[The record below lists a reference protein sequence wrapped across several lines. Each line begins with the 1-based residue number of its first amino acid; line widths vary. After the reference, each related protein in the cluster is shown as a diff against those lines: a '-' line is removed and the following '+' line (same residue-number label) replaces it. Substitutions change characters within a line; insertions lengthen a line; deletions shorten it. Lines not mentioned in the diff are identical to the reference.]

1 MGDLKPSDFPV
12 RLDPMK
18 RGCRAVMGALVGW
31 ACVVGVDAAT
41 PREDV
46 AARFRSEEASL
57 HRLYRELHS
66 SPELSW
72 REVETA
78 KRFAAELRSAG
89 AEVTTGVATN
99 GVVAL
104 LRNGPGPVVLLR
116 CDLDALPLK
125 EETGLEF
132 ASTRRVPDGKGGE
145 TAVMH
150 ACGHDLH
157 MTAAV
162 GVARVLGTLTNLWQ
176 GTVVLIGQPAEEV
189 GSGARGM
196 LRDGL
201 YQRFP
206 KPDFAL
212 SLHCH
217 AGLPAGTVGV
227 VEGYVLA
234 NVDSIDVRLRGVGGH
249 GAYPEKTRD
258 PVVLAAQSILALQ
271 TIRSREI
278 SALDA
283 VVVTVGSVHGGSK
296 HNIIPDDV
304 ALQLTV
310 RSYKPEVREKAIE
323 SIRRIVRGQAIAA
336 GIPEDR
342 MPEVKVQDEFT
353 PALYNDPTL
362 TRRLAGVLKTWLSA
376 DRVRTVDPVMGGE
389 DFSEYGRTAEKVP
402 LFDLWVGAVPS
413 GTDPANAPGLHSNR
427 FAPELK
433 PTLETAVTALTAELL
448 ELLPRR

>member
-1 MGDLKPSDFPV
+1 M
-12 RLDPMK
+12 
-18 RGCRAVMGALVGW
+18 
-31 ACVVGVDAAT
+31 T
-41 PREDV
+41 PRLFSFL
-46 AARFRSEEASL
+46 AAFAVCVTRAALADSPLEAVTQRFRIEEASL
-57 HRLYRELHS
+57 HQLYRHLHQN
-66 SPELSW
+66 PELSW
-72 REVETA
+72 QEIETA
-78 KRFAAELRSAG
+78 KRFATELKTIG
-89 AEVTTGVATN
+89 AQVTTGVGTN

-116 CDLDALPLK
+116 CDLDALPLV
-125 EETGLEF
+125 EETGLPH
-132 ASTRRVPDGKGGE
+132 ASTRRVAAPGGG
-145 TAVMH
+145 TTGVMH

-157 MTAAV
+157 MTAVV
-162 GVARVLGTLTNLWQ
+162 GVARILSSLTNLWK
-176 GTVVLIGQPAEEV
+176 GTVIVIGQPAEEI
-189 GSGARGM
+189 GSGARAM

-234 NVDSIDVRLRGVGGH
+234 NVDSIDIRLRGVGGH
-249 GAYPEKTRD
+249 GAYPETTRD
-258 PVVLAAQSILALQ
+258 PIVLAAQSILALQ

-283 VVVTVGSVHGGSK
+283 VVVTVGSIHGGSK

-310 RSYKPEVREKAIE
+310 RSYRDDVRQRTLE
-323 SIRRIVRGQAIAA
+323 SIRRIVHGQALST

-342 MPEVKVQDEFT
+342 LPEVRMKDEFT

-362 TRRLAGVLKTWLSA
+362 TRRLAAALGHWLAA
-376 DRVRTVDPVMGGE
+376 DRIRPVRPAMGGE
-389 DFSEYGRTAEKVP
+389 DFSEFGRTGEKVP
-402 LFDLWVGAVPS
+402 LFDLWVGTVPRD
-413 GTDPANAPGLHSNR
+413 TDPTQAPSLHSSKFN
-427 FAPELK
+427 PDLQ
-433 PTLETAVTALTAELL
+433 PTLETAVLALTAEVL
-448 ELLPRR
+448 ELLPATP

>member
-1 MGDLKPSDFPV
+1 M
-12 RLDPMK
+12 
-18 RGCRAVMGALVGW
+18 GW
-31 ACVVGVDAAT
+31 ACVAVSQAAT
-41 PREDV
+41 PMEDV
-46 AARFRSEEASL
+46 ATRFRSEEASL
-57 HRLYRELHS
+57 HRLYRELHA

-72 REVETA
+72 REVETG

-89 AEVTTGVATN
+89 LEVTTGVATN

-132 ASTRRVPDGKGGE
+132 ASTRRVADGKGGE

-162 GVARVLGTLTNLWQ
+162 GVARVLGTLTNRWQ

-249 GAYPEKTRD
+249 G
-258 PVVLAAQSILALQ
+258 
-271 TIRSREI
+271 
-278 SALDA
+278 
-283 VVVTVGSVHGGSK
+283 GVHRHLGK
-296 HNIIPDDV
+296 
-304 ALQLTV
+304 
-310 RSYKPEVREKAIE
+310 
-323 SIRRIVRGQAIAA
+323 VRGQVA
-336 GIPEDR
+336 G
-342 MPEVKVQDEFT
+342 
-353 PALYNDPTL
+353 
-362 TRRLAGVLKTWLSA
+362 
-376 DRVRTVDPVMGGE
+376 
-389 DFSEYGRTAEKVP
+389 
-402 LFDLWVGAVPS
+402 
-413 GTDPANAPGLHSNR
+413 
-427 FAPELK
+427 
-433 PTLETAVTALTAELL
+433 
-448 ELLPRR
+448 

>member
-1 MGDLKPSDFPV
+1 MHSFRWCLSAVVASSMALGVSHAAE
-12 RLDPMK
+12 PME
-18 RGCRAVMGALVGW
+18 GVMG
-31 ACVVGVDAAT
+31 
-41 PREDV
+41 
-46 AARFRSEEASL
+46 RFRSEEASL
-57 HRLYRELHS
+57 HRLYRELHQA
-66 SPELSW
+66 PELSW
-72 REVETA
+72 REVETG
-78 KRFAAELRSAG
+78 KRFASELRATG

-99 GVVAL
+99 GVVAVI
-104 LRNGPGPVVLLR
+104 RNGAGPVVLLR

-125 EETGLEF
+125 EETGLEY

-162 GVARVLGTLTNLWQ
+162 GVTRILTSATNLWQ
-176 GTVVLIGQPAEEV
+176 GTLVVIGQPAEEV

-196 LRDGL
+196 LRHGL

-217 AGLPAGTVGV
+217 AALPAGTVGV
-227 VEGYVLA
+227 VEGYILA
-234 NVDSIDVRLRGVGGH
+234 NVDSIDIRLRGVGGH

-271 TIRSREI
+271 TIRSREV

-310 RSYKPEVREKAIE
+310 RSYKPEVRAQALE

-342 MPEVKVQDEFT
+342 MPEVRVQDEFT
-353 PALYNDPTL
+353 PALYNDPVL
-362 TRRLAGVLKTWLSA
+362 TRRLGGVLTRWLGA
-376 DRVRTVDPVMGGE
+376 ERVRTVTPAMGGE
-389 DFSEYGRTAEKVP
+389 DFSEYGRTPEKVP
-402 LFDLWVGAVPS
+402 LFDLWVGAVPA
-413 GTDPANAPGLHSNR
+413 GMEPDKAPGLHSSR

-433 PTLETAVTALTAELL
+433 PALETAVLALTAEVL
-448 ELLPRR
+448 ELLPRVR

>member
-1 MGDLKPSDFPV
+1 
-12 RLDPMK
+12 
-18 RGCRAVMGALVGW
+18 
-31 ACVVGVDAAT
+31 
-41 PREDV
+41 
-46 AARFRSEEASL
+46 
-57 HRLYRELHS
+57 
-66 SPELSW
+66 
-72 REVETA
+72 
-78 KRFAAELRSAG
+78 
-89 AEVTTGVATN
+89 
-99 GVVAL
+99 
-104 LRNGPGPVVLLR
+104 
-116 CDLDALPLK
+116 
-125 EETGLEF
+125 
-132 ASTRRVPDGKGGE
+132 
-145 TAVMH
+145 
-150 ACGHDLH
+150 
-157 MTAAV
+157 
-162 GVARVLGTLTNLWQ
+162 
-176 GTVVLIGQPAEEV
+176 
-189 GSGARGM
+189 M

-310 RSYKPEVREKAIE
+310 RSYKPEVREKAIS

-362 TRRLAGVLKTWLSA
+362 TRRMGGVLKTWLSA

-413 GTDPANAPGLHSNR
+413 GTDPSNAPGLHSNR

>member
-1 MGDLKPSDFPV
+1 MARSQGRILAAWWV
-12 RLDPMK
+12 GAMTAA
-18 RGCRAVMGALVGW
+18 AV
-31 ACVVGVDAAT
+31 AAGPQEQVT
-41 PREDV
+41 
-46 AARFRSEEASL
+46 ARFRVEEESL
-57 HRLYRELHS
+57 HRLYRELHQA
-66 SPELSW
+66 PELSW
-72 REVETA
+72 REVETG
-78 KRFAAELRSAG
+78 KRFAAELRATG
-89 AEVTTGVATN
+89 AEVTAGIATN
-99 GVVAL
+99 GVVAVI
-104 LRNGPGPVVLLR
+104 RNGAGPVVLLR
-116 CDLDALPLK
+116 CDLDALPVK
-125 EETGLEF
+125 EETGLPF
-132 ASTRRVPDGKGGE
+132 ASTRRVPDAKGVE
-145 TAVMH
+145 TSVMH

-162 GVARVLGTLTNLWQ
+162 GVARTLTTLSNLWQ
-176 GTVVLIGQPAEEV
+176 GTLVVIGQPAEEV

-196 LRDGL
+196 LKDGL
-201 YQRFP
+201 YRRFP

-217 AGLPAGTVGV
+217 AALPAGTVGV

-323 SIRRIVRGQAIAA
+323 SIRRIVRGQAVSA

-342 MPEVKVQDEFT
+342 MPEVRVQDEFT

-362 TRRLAGVLKTWLSA
+362 TRRLSSVLKTWLSA
-376 DRVRTVDPVMGGE
+376 DRVRTVDPAMGGE
-389 DFSEYGRTAEKVP
+389 DFSEYGRTTEKVP
-402 LFDLWVGAVPS
+402 LFDLWVGAVPA

-433 PTLETAVTALTAELL
+433 PALETAVTALTAEVL
-448 ELLPRR
+448 ELLPRGK